1 MKELKE
7 KLKIWN
13 SILIETGNYQ
23 DLEIEG
29 VKNCLGL
36 ADYILDFF
44 LSEGKILEFNTSGIK
59 NNLKPIPLS
68 HLGKNNSWIFHY
80 VASDLR
86 SVYCP
91 ILGEPIIIKDYGKEV
106 FGESL
111 KYKIYSPSSF

>member
-44 LSEGKILEFNTSGIK
+44 LSEGNADMSISLF
-59 NNLKPIPLS
+59 
-68 HLGKNNSWIFHY
+68 
-80 VASDLR
+80 
-86 SVYCP
+86 
-91 ILGEPIIIKDYGKEV
+91 IIIMLANGLRKNS
-106 FGESL
+106 FC
-111 KYKIYSPSSF
+111 YKK